1 MKKLISIISALTTSV
16 IFFTIFSC
24 EKPLNSISKSTSID
38 MVEARKIVD
47 SIDNQFTKYFYEGDS
62 LSLYNMYAK
71 GASFGNLKGEDILKS
86 WGSQIRNSIK
96 EDARNFLFTPIFL
109 NTDNE
114 FLFEVGKYEFK
125 DNNGNLKGEGKY
137 LMVLKQE
144 NGKWKIY
151 HDVGL

>member
-1 MKKLISIISALTTSV
+1 
-16 IFFTIFSC
+16 
-24 EKPLNSISKSTSID
+24 